1 MNDVEKYSQNV
12 RVDLVDG
19 LGRGLALLK
28 DPGKDD
34 KPLPFALTE
43 TDNRIT
49 CPLYVGPPTVLSIW
63 TAENG

>member
-12 RVDLVDG
+12 WVDLVGG
-19 LGRGLALLK
+19 LEWEGLALLK

-49 CPLYVGPPTVLSIW
+49 CPFYVGPTVLSIW
-63 TAENG
+63 TTENG